1 MTIQTKELI
10 QEKREEKLDLTGIF
24 TNQLISGHIQILEN
38 LYINYRVVSYKQIW
52 NVFKKTIKISDRT
65 LRKRI
70 KELQDLGLIDCIKS
84 YELLLSPKKELRE
97 EILKEIQN
105 YRTRLMMQ

>member
-1 MTIQTKELI
+1 MQEKELI
-10 QEKREEKLDLTGIF
+10 QEQSKQVEKIGLSEIF
-24 TNQLISGHIQILEN
+24 KSQLIPGHIQILEN

-70 KELQDLGLIDCIKS
+70 KELEELGLIDCIKS

-97 EILKEIQN
+97 EVLKEIQN